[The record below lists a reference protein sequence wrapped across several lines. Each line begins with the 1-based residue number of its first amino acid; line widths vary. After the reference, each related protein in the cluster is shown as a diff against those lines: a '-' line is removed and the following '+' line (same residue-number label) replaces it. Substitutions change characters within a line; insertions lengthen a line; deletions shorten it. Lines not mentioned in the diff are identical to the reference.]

1 MNLELAKIKYRQ
13 NWQPKTPFMKSAG
26 APAQLQTHPSELARS
41 MRLANLRK
49 NNFKVN
55 QDYENQL
62 KLSDSR
68 RRYQLRQTEE
78 IEYNR
83 LLSASTHGLLQGRAQ
98 ERMED
103 LKVLLNI

>member
-1 MNLELAKIKYRQ
+1 MNLALAKIKYRQ
-13 NWQPKTPFMKSAG
+13 NWKPKQPFMKSAG

-41 MRLANLRK
+41 MRLSNLRK

-103 LKVLLNI
+103 LKTLLNI

>member
-1 MNLELAKIKYRQ
+1 
-13 NWQPKTPFMKSAG
+13 MKSAG
-26 APAQLQTHPSELARS
+26 APAQLQIHPGVMAHS

-83 LLSASTHGLLQGRAQ
+83 LLSASTHGLLQARAQ

-103 LKVLLNI
+103 LKTLLNI